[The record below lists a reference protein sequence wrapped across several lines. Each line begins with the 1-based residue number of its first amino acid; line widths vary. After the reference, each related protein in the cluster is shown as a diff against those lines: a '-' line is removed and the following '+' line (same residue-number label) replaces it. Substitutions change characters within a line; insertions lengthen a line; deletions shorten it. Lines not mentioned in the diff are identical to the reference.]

1 MSRSTRITV
10 RQLRHHT
17 ISRDVAQT
25 LRTYEKDAEIFLK
38 HWGMKRYKRPL
49 LLTQWLKL
57 LHPCAVLLDLG
68 CGAGQDS
75 RCLASLGHRVIG
87 LDRTMPLLQLQ
98 KDARL
103 PSRFYLPI

>member
-1 MSRSTRITV
+1 MADRSTT
-10 RQLRHHT
+10 HHT
-17 ISRDVAQT
+17 ITYVVAQT

-75 RCLASLGHRVIG
+75 RCLTSLGHRVIG